1 MPYGFAGLAVGRADV
16 SRITTLAGST
26 KTVTPPPTTGI
37 GGVSIPGVPVTGL
50 LDLPRDPQVQ
60 AQNGVIAY
68 GFTAG
73 LGMEVAV
80 LNNLFVRAEWEFVEF
95 PNISD
100 MRVQANS
107 VRAAV
112 GLKF

>member
-1 MPYGFAGLAVGRADV
+1 
-16 SRITTLAGST
+16 
-26 KTVTPPPTTGI
+26 
-37 GGVSIPGVPVTGL
+37 
-50 LDLPRDPQVQ
+50 
-60 AQNGVIAY
+60 
-68 GFTAG
+68 
-73 LGMEVAV
+73 MEVAV